1 MSGRYGVVVSFD
13 EERGLGE
20 VRGADGTTWP
30 FHCTSIADGSR
41 TIAVGARVRFEP
53 LARFGQQDQANRL
66 AHIRLTHRPG
76 QPAIR
81 THAGRKR

>member
-53 LARFGQQDQANRL
+53 LARFGRDE
-66 AHIRLTHRPG
+66 
-76 QPAIR
+76 
-81 THAGRKR
+81 AGSIEPVEPVGPVGPVTSAD